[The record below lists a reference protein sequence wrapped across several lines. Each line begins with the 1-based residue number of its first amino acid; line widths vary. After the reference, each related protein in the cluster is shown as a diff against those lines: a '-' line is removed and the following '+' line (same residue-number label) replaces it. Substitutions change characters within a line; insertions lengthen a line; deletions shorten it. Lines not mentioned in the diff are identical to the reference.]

1 MTDNWKERIKCY
13 EEMIKENED
22 FLKYS
27 QINVQI
33 NDKLKKNEDIIKSSK
48 INVQTNDDMS
58 KKNEYFI
65 KFS

>member
-1 MTDNWKERIKCY
+1 
-13 EEMIKENED
+13 MI
-22 FLKYS
+22 S
-27 QINVQI
+27 
-33 NDKLKKNEDIIKSSK
+33 LKKNEDIIKSSK